1 MRALVRF
8 QLPDQSL
15 VELGSGDL
23 IGRIWSAALVLHDP
37 RISEAHAMVS
47 LRGGELWLLALRRR
61 ILCDGQARGELRL
74 EPGQRLELAEGYSLG
89 VQAVELP
96 EEVLALEA
104 PGLGRVALGSVVSI
118 KMHPTLQI
126 ISGFDPSAP
135 AKLWTTG
142 DDWKLDLNGQ
152 VSTVQ
157 AGAAFAVGAHPIR
170 LVMLKL
176 SGAGQKATR
185 VTGGFDPPLRIVTD
199 FDTVRIYRGEETPVL
214 FSGVSARML
223 SELVAMGGSAPWE
236 VVAGE
241 IWKDE
246 PDVLALRRRWDVS
259 LKRLKMKLK
268 EAQLRSDL
276 LRADGLGRVELVLR
290 PVDRVEELN

>member
-1 MRALVRF
+1 
-8 QLPDQSL
+8 
-15 VELGSGDL
+15 
-23 IGRIWSAALVLHDP
+23 
-37 RISEAHAMVS
+37 MVS

-74 EPGQRLELAEGYSLG
+74 EAGQRLELAEGYSLW
-89 VQAVELP
+89 VREVELP

-104 PGLGRVALGSVVSI
+104 PGLGRVALASVVSL
-118 KMHPTLQI
+118 KVYPTLQL
-126 ISGFDPSAP
+126 ISGFDPNAP

-142 DDWKLDLNGQ
+142 DDWKLDLDGQ
-152 VSTVQ
+152 ITTVQ
-157 AGAAFAVGAHPIR
+157 AGDSFVVHGQQIR

-176 SGAGQKATR
+176 AGAGQKATR

-199 FDTVRIYRGEETPVL
+199 FDMVRIYRGEETPVL
-214 FSGVSARML
+214 FNGVSGRLL

-246 PDVLALRRRWDVS
+246 PHIPALRRRWDVS

-268 EAQLRSDL
+268 DAQLRSDL
-276 LRADGLGRVELVLR
+276 LRADGQGRVELVLR
-290 PVDRVEELN
+290 PDDRVEVV